1 MRPSNFLAFSIP
13 VVASAQEGT
22 RAAGRRFVPKN
33 GQTGNFGSRPSVC
46 QDQRRRQATVIADV
60 GKREKRRTPPGILTP
75 AITAP
80 DGGTIRGRPTGTV
93 GAIRSISLMT
103 AVCS

>member
-1 MRPSNFLAFSIP
+1 MDKQGTLAHD
-13 VVASAQEGT
+13 
-22 RAAGRRFVPKN
+22 RL
-33 GQTGNFGSRPSVC
+33 C

-60 GKREKRRTPPGILTP
+60 GKRRTPPGILTP

-80 DGGTIRGRPTGTV
+80 DGGTMRGRPTGTV